1 MPPRHMLP
9 RRAGGDAPVRDRSM
23 SRLDRIAAAIESI
36 QQTIDAQFK
45 RIAAMQVEIH
55 LMRAKRRSS

>member
-1 MPPRHMLP
+1 
-9 RRAGGDAPVRDRSM
+9 M

-45 RIAAMQVEIH
+45 RIAAMQVDIH